1 MQRRIQRMR
10 KLYSTQELFKCR
22 YWSLFMAKAPLYGK
36 GFADVPL
43 EKTAYVNVVIIVIA
57 VRRIELFRYRNIPR
71 RAIHGRIWLRLRHRA
86 DQSIAAHICRFG
98 FLPLDSSWNAGVGK
112 NRCPRLQKSQKL
124 CYAVEPV

>member
-10 KLYSTQELFKCR
+10 KLFSTQELFKCR

-57 VRRIELFRYRNIPR
+57 VRRIEFFRNRNIPR
-71 RAIHGRIWLRLRHRA
+71 RAIHGRLVYTHSVILV
-86 DQSIAAHICRFG
+86 I
-98 FLPLDSSWNAGVGK
+98 
-112 NRCPRLQKSQKL
+112 
-124 CYAVEPV
+124 

>member
-57 VRRIELFRYRNIPR
+57 VRRMELFRHRNIPG
-71 RAIHGRIWLRLRHRA
+71 RAIHGRVI
-86 DQSIAAHICRFG
+86 
-98 FLPLDSSWNAGVGK
+98 
-112 NRCPRLQKSQKL
+112 
-124 CYAVEPV
+124 